1 MLIGATLGRY
11 LSLRFAK
18 TILMVFGTVFA
29 LVYTLDFVELMRRAG
44 DAEGATP
51 ALMAQLAAVPHAG
64 GRRAGPALRDPVRQ
78 HGGAAPAQP
87 QARTGRRARGR
98 ASRPGSS
105 FSPASLSPPSIG
117 IVSVD
122 ALQPP
127 LGPAE
132 AEGVGARGAHLLA
145 QDQAASGKD
154 LWIRQKSLDGQ
165 AIIRAEAA
173 IENTTTIAARDRL
186 HVRRRR
192 RLRRADRS
200 RARRALRDGYWELS
214 DARVLGPSEQPQS
227 YGTYILASN
236 LEPSQ
241 VRQSFT
247 PPDSVPFWNLDE
259 TIAQTERAGLDATRY
274 RLQYDVLLARPLLFV
289 AMVFVAASVSL
300 RFFRFGGV
308 ARMVLGGVAAG
319 FVLYVAT
326 ELMEDLGASGLVGPT
341 VAAWF
346 PAVVGSLL
354 GTLALLYQE
363 DG

>member
-1 MLIGATLGRY
+1 MIGFTLGRY
-11 LSLRFAK
+11 LSLHFAR
-18 TILMVFGTVFA
+18 TIFAVFGTVFT

-51 ALMAQLAAVPHAG
+51 ALMAQLAVFRTPAVAEQVLPFAILFGSMAALLQLSRKLELVVARAAG
-64 GRRAGPALRDPVRQ
+64 ISAWQ
-78 HGGAAPAQP
+78 
-87 QARTGRRARGR
+87 
-98 ASRPGSS
+98 
-105 FSPASLSPPSIG
+105 F
-117 IVSVD
+117 
-122 ALQPP
+122 LQPGIFVATLIGVASVMLYNP
-127 LGPAE
+127 LSAQLKQKASELE
-132 AEGVGARGAHLLA
+132 ARIFSRTKVT
-145 QDQAASGKD
+145 SGKD

-165 AIIRAEAA
+165 AIIRAEGAV
-173 IENTTTIAARDRL
+173 ENTTKISRVAVFTFDHAGAFTERVEARE
-186 HVRRRR
+186 
-192 RLRRADRS
+192 AI
-200 RARRALRDGYWELS
+200 LRDGYWEMS
-214 DARVLGPSEQPQS
+214 DARVLSPNEQPQS
-227 YGTYILASN
+227 YATYILSSN

-308 ARMVLGGVAAG
+308 ARMVLSGVTAG
-319 FVLYVAT
+319 FMLYVAT
-326 ELMEDLGASGLVGPT
+326 QLMEDLGASGLVGPA

>member
-1 MLIGATLGRY
+1 MLIGVTLGRY

-18 TILMVFGTVFA
+18 TILAVFGTVFT

-51 ALMAQLAAVPHAG
+51 ALMAQLAVFRTPAVAEQVLPFAILFGSMAALLQLSRKLELVVARAAG
-64 GRRAGPALRDPVRQ
+64 ISAWQFLQPGIFVATLVGIASVTLYNPLS
-78 HGGAAPAQP
+78 AQLK
-87 QARTGRRARGR
+87 QR
-98 ASRPGSS
+98 ASQLESS
-105 FSPASLSPPSIG
+105 IFS
-117 IVSVD
+117 
-122 ALQPP
+122 
-127 LGPAE
+127 
-132 AEGVGARGAHLLA
+132 RGTKGG
-145 QDQAASGKD
+145 SGKD

-165 AIIRAEAA
+165 AIIRAEGAV
-173 IENTTTIAARDRL
+173 ENTTKISRVAAFTFNDAGVFAERIE
-186 HVRRRR
+186 
-192 RLRRADRS
+192 
-200 RARRALRDGYWELS
+200 AREAVLRDGYWELK
-214 DARVLGPSEQPQS
+214 DARVLSMNEQPQA
-227 YGTYILASN
+227 YETYILASN

-247 PPDSVPFWNLDE
+247 PPDSVPFWSLDE

-308 ARMVLGGVAAG
+308 SRMVLGGVTAG
-319 FVLYVAT
+319 FVLYVGT
-326 ELMEDLGASGLVGPT
+326 QLMEDLGASGLVVPT

>member
-1 MLIGATLGRY
+1 MLIGWTLGSY
-11 LSLRFAK
+11 ISARFVR
-18 TILMVFGTVFA
+18 TIFAVFGTVFA

-51 ALMAQLAAVPHAG
+51 GMMAQLALFRTPAVAEQIFPFAVLFGSMAALLDLSRRLELVVARAAG
-64 GRRAGPALRDPVRQ
+64 ISAWQFLQPGLLVAALL
-78 HGGAAPAQP
+78 GA
-87 QARTGRRARGR
+87 
-98 ASRPGSS
+98 
-105 FSPASLSPPSIG
+105 
-117 IVSVD
+117 VSV
-122 ALQPP
+122 AAYNP
-127 LGPAE
+127 LSAYLKQKASQIE
-132 AEGVGARGAHLLA
+132 AQLFAKSIKTVSDRN
-145 QDQAASGKD
+145 

-173 IENTTTIAARDRL
+173 VERTTRIARVTAFTFDEAGVFQERIEAAE
-186 HVRRRR
+186 
-192 RLRRADRS
+192 AT
-200 RARRALRDGYWELS
+200 LRDGYWEMTE
-214 DARVLGPSEQPQS
+214 ARVLSASAEPQS
-227 YGTYILASN
+227 YASYLLASN

-241 VRQSFT
+241 VRQTFT
-247 PPDSVPFWNLDE
+247 PPESVPFWELDD
-259 TIAQTERAGLDATRY
+259 TVQRTERAGLDATRY
-274 RLQYDVLLARPLLFV
+274 RLQHAVLTARPLLFI

-319 FVLYVAT
+319 FLLYVAT
-326 ELMEDLGASGLVGPT
+326 SLMQDLGASGLVGPA